1 MSAAAD
7 VAASH
12 RALDTPFLP
21 IEGARTHAPAIIT
34 GVAAVFPAFQARS
47 SASWNSTPQLALSCQ
62 AAPDHLPIHRYRQ
75 VNNGWILA
83 RMADFLPALGSVE
96 SRNFLV
102 IV

>member
-21 IEGARTHAPAIIT
+21 IEGARTNASAIIT
-34 GVAAVFPAFQARS
+34 GVAAVFPAFQLRS
-47 SASWNSTPQLALSCQ
+47 SASWNS
-62 AAPDHLPIHRYRQ
+62 APPPVGSARPRQIICLFMYRQ
-75 VNNGWILA
+75 VDNSWILA
-83 RMADFLPALGSVE
+83 RMADFLPALGSV
-96 SRNFLV
+96 V